1 MQGTQSSGASRTSIE
16 KVRKKTM
23 NEPKR
28 GEIRKAER
36 LACKLTG
43 KQDCRVTGYYTEG
56 ANGDFQTF
64 QCEVLSDGGKMRE
77 IDIYVDA
84 FLPDRRRSRV
94 YTK

>member
-1 MQGTQSSGASRTSIE
+1 
-16 KVRKKTM
+16 M

-84 FLPDRRRSRV
+84 DCRQKAILPLKGENSPFR
-94 YTK
+94 K

>member
-1 MQGTQSSGASRTSIE
+1 
-16 KVRKKTM
+16 M
-23 NEPKR
+23 NEPKIS
-28 GEIRKAER
+28 EIKKAER
-36 LACKLTG
+36 LANKLTG

-77 IDIYVDA
+77 IDIYIDA
-84 FLPDRRRSRV
+84 FLPDRRRSRA